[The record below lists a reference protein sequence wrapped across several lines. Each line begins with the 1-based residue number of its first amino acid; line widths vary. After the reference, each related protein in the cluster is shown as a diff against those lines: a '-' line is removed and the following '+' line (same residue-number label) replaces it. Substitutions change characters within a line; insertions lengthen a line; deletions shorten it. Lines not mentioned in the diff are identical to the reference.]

1 MTVSTEIS
9 SNEYTGNGVTTD
21 FDYKFRIFKANQLS
35 VITSDAD
42 GDNVVT
48 LRLGTDYTVTGANKS
63 AGGKVILT
71 RPLANGHKISIAR
84 DIPIT
89 QETSFRN
96 QSKFFA
102 ETHEDAFDYL
112 TMILQRIWG
121 SLGSLYLKR
130 PNILAN
136 WFDAKGYRIANLGK
150 PKRDS
155 DAVDLGTLKDE
166 ISGVNSTILKR
177 EKRLL
182 RVDDMDI
189 AVLPKASDRAGNVLT
204 FDKDGKP
211 IVVAPASGSAV
222 DVLNQLAGG
231 DGSLIGLD
239 HGTLKDAINYVT
251 PEMFGDTDGDAYAPL
266 QKALSSPLP
275 CKLAAKTYRTSKP
288 LYYDSGKVIEG
299 AGELVTRIVKYTDS
313 KSGLG
318 IININGK
325 PMDYDVD
332 AVLIAR
338 ASEQYWYN
346 HFTRLSG
353 FTLVREGNV
362 EDITQVFGWY
372 APLICQNAYSN
383 IHVEGQCTGIFT
395 VDYWMLSWNRV
406 ESFCAAPWV
415 MGYEGTPWIA
425 NGTSNVFNACW
436 AHSAKG
442 DNYAW
447 DIRNIMYSEMIGGG
461 TDKIGSDGSPCAGMM
476 RFKNSRMTLSNVGGE
491 KIHATRLVRA
501 TDGSVIALNQCDFFN
516 VYNKYA
522 PENITWDNVN
532 VLFQAVGNS
541 TIIFDGTGVNAIYD
555 FDSGLPNISSLA
567 HAVDR
572 SKIIWKGNSRSRP
585 LLQEINRSAGDKK
598 TKYGITWASSS
609 KVQIHTEGI
618 FIDDESDGENK
629 NLGTDVKVLD
639 KIHSTFRAFKTS
651 SYIESKS
658 SELNGG
664 HLDALRVRGN
674 ISFHSPSAVNNSI
687 ANGYPEDGGA
697 YFINQHST
705 GGIGLY
711 TRTIQEAIKTDDT
724 GWVYKWVRGAE
735 WGKPF
740 GKWHKVG
747 IN

>member
-1 MTVSTEIS
+1 MTPFYTILTNYGKTALAEALAAQLPLEIPHMAVGDGS
-9 SNEYTGNGVTTD
+9 GAYYDPVEDQTNLRNELWRGDLNDLRTD
-21 FDYKFRIFKANQLS
+21 ANVQGQ
-35 VITSDAD
+35 VIAEAIIPMGID
-42 GDNVVT
+42 GDW
-48 LRLGTDYTVTGANKS
+48 TVREIG
-63 AGGKVILT
+63 L
-71 RPLANGHKISIAR
+71 
-84 DIPIT
+84 
-89 QETSFRN
+89 
-96 QSKFFA
+96 
-102 ETHEDAFDYL
+102 
-112 TMILQRIWG
+112 
-121 SLGSLYLKR
+121 
-130 PNILAN
+130 
-136 WFDAKGYRIANLGK
+136 FDAKGGL
-150 PKRDS
+150 
-155 DAVDLGTLKDE
+155 
-166 ISGVNSTILKR
+166 
-177 EKRLL
+177 
-182 RVDDMDI
+182 I
-189 AVLPKASDRAGNVLT
+189 AVGKYPETYIPSALSGAKSQVHISIIINVDNVAAVQLIVDHGQVLASKLYTQQVSDSLRADFG
-204 FDKDGKP
+204 D
-211 IVVAPASGSAV
+211 
-222 DVLNQLAGG
+222 G
-231 DGSLIGLD
+231 DGSLIGLE

-251 PEMFGDTDGDAYAPL
+251 PEMFGNTTGDAYMPL
-266 QKALSSPLP
+266 QKALSSPQP

-299 AGELVTRIVKYTDS
+299 AGENLTRIVKYTNS

-318 IININGK
+318 IINIDGK
-325 PMDYDVD
+325 PMNYDVD

-674 ISFHSPSAVNNSI
+674 ISFHSPSAANNSI

-724 GWVYKWVRGAE
+724 GWVYKWIRGAE

-740 GKWHKVG
+740 GKWRKVT
-747 IN
+747 IT

>member
-1 MTVSTEIS
+1 MREVKPTQKPVPSSDIKDLFFNSGLLDIWATSLEHKYIDRFGNCHLTAAGMEWIFHELVTKFKIESEQALLAAGYAPAGTFQEGAEVVSRNGTVLW
-9 SNEYTGNGVTTD
+9 
-21 FDYKFRIFKANQLS
+21 KLP
-35 VITSDAD
+35 D
-42 GDNVVT
+42 GDGDHYRWDGDLPKQVPAGST
-48 LRLGTDYTVTGANKS
+48 PQSTG
-63 AGGKVILT
+63 GIGKGAWVSV
-71 RPLANGHKISIAR
+71 G
-84 DIPIT
+84 D
-89 QETSFRN
+89 
-96 QSKFFA
+96 
-102 ETHEDAFDYL
+102 
-112 TMILQRIWG
+112 
-121 SLGSLYLKR
+121 
-130 PNILAN
+130 
-136 WFDAKGYRIANLGK
+136 ANL
-150 PKRDS
+150 RS
-155 DAVDLGTLKDE
+155 DVK
-166 ISGVNSTILKR
+166 N
-177 EKRLL
+177 
-182 RVDDMDI
+182 
-189 AVLPKASDRAGNVLT
+189 
-204 FDKDGKP
+204 
-211 IVVAPASGSAV
+211 
-222 DVLNQLAGG
+222 G

-239 HGTLKDAINYVT
+239 NGTLKDAINYVT
-251 PEMFGDTDGDAYAPL
+251 PEMFGDTSGDAYMPL
-266 QKALSSPLP
+266 QKALSSPQP

-299 AGELVTRIVKYTDS
+299 AGENLTRIVKYTNS

-318 IININGK
+318 IINIDGK
-325 PMDYDVD
+325 PMNYDVD

-338 ASEQYWYN
+338 GSSQYWYN

-353 FTLVREGNV
+353 FTLVREGDV
-362 EDITQVFGWY
+362 EDVKQVFGFY
-372 APLICQNAYSN
+372 APLICQNSYSN

-501 TDGSVIALNQCDFFN
+501 TDGSIVTLNQCDFFN

-522 PENITWDNVN
+522 PDTITWDNVN

-541 TIIFDGTGVNAIYD
+541 TIIFDGTSVNAVYD

-618 FIDDESDGENK
+618 FIEDESDGVNQ
-629 NLGTDVKVLD
+629 NLNTDVKTIEN
-639 KIHSTFRAFKTS
+639 IHSTYRALRTS
-651 SYIESKS
+651 SYLESKS
-658 SELNGG
+658 FELRGG
-664 HLDALRVRGN
+664 HLDDLRVRGN
-674 ISFHSPSAVNNSI
+674 ITFHSPYAANNTIS
-687 ANGYPEDGGA
+687 NGYPEDGGA
-697 YFINQHST
+697 YFINQYST
-705 GGIGLY
+705 GGVGSN
-711 TRTIQEAIKTDDT
+711 TRTIQEAIKTDDI
-724 GWVYKWVRGAE
+724 GWVYKWMRGAE

-740 GKWHKVG
+740 GKWRKVG
-747 IN
+747 IS